1 MAYQFNRP
9 APNTSYFTPAQNPPA
24 GTAVDPQPD
33 GKAIPTL
40 FKPLKIRGVEF
51 HNRIFVSINNAE
63 LDRKLYSACHA
74 QHRSPRYASILLLT
88 VK

>member
-40 FKPLKIRGVEF
+40 FKPLRIRGVEF
-51 HNRIFVSINNAE
+51 QNRIFLSP
-63 LDRKLYSACHA
+63 LCQYSSENGKPTPWQFA
-74 QHRSPRYASILLLT
+74 HREYSCF
-88 VK
+88 